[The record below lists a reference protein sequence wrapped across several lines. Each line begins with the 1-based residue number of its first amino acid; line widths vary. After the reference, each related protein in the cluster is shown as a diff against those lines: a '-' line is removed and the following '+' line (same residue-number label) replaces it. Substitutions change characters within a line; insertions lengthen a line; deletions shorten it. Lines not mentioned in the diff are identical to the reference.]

1 MPKGL
6 RKIQIS
12 FDGTGFTRFGGL
24 LLFQQFCKYLCLRYF
39 LQHKVNWKLVHGN
52 TIYHPVDLFLTHLF
66 AIVAGIGRVENTKSL
81 VSNGLLP
88 SLLGLPDFPHRDTL
102 RSFLWKITPDTLE
115 DIRSAHD
122 KLRQYI
128 FQKLGPIYS
137 SIMDIDATALTVYG
151 HQEGSDVGYN
161 PQHRGK
167 PSYCPILCTEG
178 LSGLT
183 LNFKLRPGNVY
194 PGSDAVEFLTRSL
207 DKLPDTVASTRTR
220 IRADASFYNKDFINY
235 LDDNHLGY
243 AIVARVTKP
252 LKNVMSGIR
261 YHTFQRNWDV
271 GEFLYQPCS
280 WKSKHRFIGVR
291 RLVEEDDSPDTLLS
305 VKGFTYRSLVTNLEL
320 NPLAVWRFYCKRAL
334 QELLIRE
341 LKDSYTLAKIPTR
354 SFLANQVYLEI
365 VLWAYDLIMAFKY
378 FCLPEEYQTWTMA
391 ILRRNLWVLPA
402 ELVRPMNYNKVR
414 LPVQFPYQDVFRY
427 AQQSVTKVKPLIQ
440 S

>member
-1 MPKGL
+1 
-6 RKIQIS
+6 
-12 FDGTGFTRFGGL
+12 
-24 LLFQQFCKYLCLRYF
+24 
-39 LQHKVNWKLVHGN
+39 
-52 TIYHPVDLFLTHLF
+52 
-66 AIVAGIGRVENTKSL
+66 
-81 VSNGLLP
+81 
-88 SLLGLPDFPHRDTL
+88 
-102 RSFLWKITPDTLE
+102 
-115 DIRSAHD
+115 
-122 KLRQYI
+122 
-128 FQKLGPIYS
+128 
-137 SIMDIDATALTVYG
+137 MDIDATALTVYG
-151 HQEGSDVGYN
+151 HQEGSEVGYN

-378 FCLPEEYQTWTMA
+378 L
-391 ILRRNLWVLPA
+391 
-402 ELVRPMNYNKVR
+402 
-414 LPVQFPYQDVFRY
+414 
-427 AQQSVTKVKPLIQ
+427 
-440 S
+440 